1 MLRDRRP
8 EVYGPLTAS
17 DEDARNLFVSGTG
30 LEDER
35 VPLRETSTAGARTA

>member
-17 DEDARNLFVSGTG
+17 DEDARG
-30 LEDER
+30 LLVTNASEQLPISR
-35 VPLRETSTAGARTA
+35 APTALS

>member
-17 DEDARNLFVSGTG
+17 DEAARGLFVSETG
-30 LEDER
+30 NEDER
-35 VPLRETSTAGARTA
+35 VPLRATATAAQPA